1 MTDPVV
7 VIGEQFLHVEPG
19 DAVQTT
25 LRITNVGDQ
34 VEGYSIEICRGPA
47 SRWAEAVPN
56 TVHLL
61 PGQDTEVTITF
72 RPPRQPAPPVGNVTF
87 GILVISHIDPDRRAV
102 VDGEI
107 VVAEIHELQARLTP
121 VSARG
126 RHRGRYRIDVDNTG
140 TAPASVLLR
149 AHEST
154 RALSLAL
161 APTRL
166 NTPAGASTS
175 AFLLIRPVRPTLLGQ
190 QETLPFWIDYHTDA
204 HPEQPGRIDGVFLRR
219 PVIPRGLIPVV
230 ATLLILTVAAVI
242 ALRTLLPHQP
252 PAALTKAP
260 PLAPVLRDVT
270 PTGNDITITWTP
282 VPLASGY
289 TVQQALSPQFSDI
302 VDVKDVQPDVNVL
315 TWPDVPPGQHCF
327 RVIAVDQVGRSDP
340 STTRCT

>member
-1 MTDPVV
+1 LTDPVV

-149 AHEST
+149 ASVLGGPEFCSRNARATAASSSRSSTPPPARRRRITATRRRRTWSVRVITRRRRGTALPGDLQPGPHEVRRSAT
-154 RALSLAL
+154 EPGRWFHDGRLLRPRERHVDTGPPDPA
-161 APTRL
+161 APTGFGAVPNESNPVFLPTTGDLWFSSGTAVMSVTPGSSVISNPTGIARAGGIVPPCARL
-166 NTPAGASTS
+166 GLTRSLTTGCRTPA
-175 AFLLIRPVRPTLLGQ
+175 
-190 QETLPFWIDYHTDA
+190 
-204 HPEQPGRIDGVFLRR
+204 
-219 PVIPRGLIPVV
+219 
-230 ATLLILTVAAVI
+230 
-242 ALRTLLPHQP
+242 
-252 PAALTKAP
+252 AP
-260 PLAPVLRDVT
+260 PP
-270 PTGNDITITWTP
+270 
-282 VPLASGY
+282 
-289 TVQQALSPQFSDI
+289 
-302 VDVKDVQPDVNVL
+302 
-315 TWPDVPPGQHCF
+315 
-327 RVIAVDQVGRSDP
+327 
-340 STTRCT
+340 